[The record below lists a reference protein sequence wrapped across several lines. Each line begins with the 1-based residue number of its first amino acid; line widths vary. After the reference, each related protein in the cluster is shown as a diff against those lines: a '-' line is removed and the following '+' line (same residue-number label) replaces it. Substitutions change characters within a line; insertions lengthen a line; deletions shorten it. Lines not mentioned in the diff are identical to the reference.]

1 MKNEEVKL
9 IPNKLVSLNET
20 EETIPVNIKKV
31 GSEYK
36 WNQGI
41 TGKGVVVAVIDTG
54 CELSHPDLSEQI
66 IGGYNFTKEYGGDI
80 SIFQDKNG
88 HGSHTAGIIAASTS
102 GYGKGGIIGVAPSAK
117 LLILKALNEN
127 GGGTIKDLIEAIH
140 YAIDWRGPSQEKV
153 RVISLSLGTKN
164 PTKLLHEAVQR
175 AVANDIPVVVAAGND
190 GDGNQFT
197 NEYRYPGAFEEVIE
211 IGAVDE
217 KDEIA
222 HFSNTNEYV
231 DLYAPG
237 VDIHS
242 TYLNREFAVLSGTS
256 MAAPHVAGAIALLI
270 EEYEEKFGRNVS
282 EKEIY
287 DILMS
292 HTRVIT
298 QNGTKRHILSLS
310 NANVKGE
317 DGTMENREMLLKCF
331 CEARRTQAYFTKCLD
346 EKSTKEEKDFIL
358 ELVRESAKTSNKIRE
373 FCEKC

>member
-9 IPNKLVSLNET
+9 IPNKFLSVNET

-54 CELSHPDLSEQI
+54 CELNHPDLSDRI
-66 IGGYNFTKEYGGDI
+66 IGGYNFTEEYGGDV

-88 HGSHTAGIIAASTS
+88 HGTHTAGTIAASTS
-102 GYGKGGIIGVAPSAK
+102 GYGKGGIVGVAPSAK
-117 LLILKALNEN
+117 LLILKALNQN
-127 GGGTIKDLIEAIH
+127 GGGTIKVLIEAIH

-153 RVISLSLGTKN
+153 RVISLSLGTRN
-164 PTKLLHEAVQR
+164 PTESLHEAVKR
-175 AVANDIPVVVAAGND
+175 AVANNISVVVAAGND
-190 GDGNQFT
+190 GDGDPIT
-197 NEYRYPGAFEEVIE
+197 REYRYPGAFEEVIE
-211 IGAVDE
+211 TGAVDE
-217 KDEIA
+217 NDEIA

-242 TYLNREFAVLSGTS
+242 TYLNGEFAALSGTS
-256 MAAPHVAGAIALLI
+256 MATPHVAGAIALLI
-270 EEYEEKFGRNVS
+270 EEYEGKLARELS

-287 DILMS
+287 DILIK
-292 HTRVIT
+292 HTKIIT
-298 QNGTKRHILSLS
+298 QNGIKRRILSLS
-310 NANVKGE
+310 VKGE
-317 DGTMENREMLLKCF
+317 NETMENREMLLKCF
-331 CEARRTQAYFTKCLD
+331 CEARKTQAYFTKCLD
-346 EKSTKEEKDFIL
+346 EQSTKEEKDFIL
-358 ELVRESAKTSNKIRE
+358 ELVKESAKTSNKIRE